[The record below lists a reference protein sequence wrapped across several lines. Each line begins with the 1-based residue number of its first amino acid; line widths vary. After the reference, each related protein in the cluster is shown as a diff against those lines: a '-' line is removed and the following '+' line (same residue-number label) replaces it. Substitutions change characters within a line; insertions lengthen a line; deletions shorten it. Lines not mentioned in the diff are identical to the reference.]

1 MKQFLLLAFLA
12 LVIQTHSQ
20 TTSLYFE
27 DFESTSLSVTTS
39 SSGGSTS
46 LWAINSNYSVSGSK
60 SDSAVVVQGDSIFLE
75 TNTINASTAA
85 FVTLKFSQICKID
98 FFDKGM
104 IQVSDDNGATWST
117 LGVNDYNG
125 TGFLNGGAFS
135 SISYSDWDAANGSS
149 TPQSNWWKSEDFDI
163 TSYAAN
169 SSQVKIRFV
178 LIDADNNGARNNYG
192 WIVDDIQVLGA
203 SCELVPPVI
212 ALAGQSFQG
221 LVYTTGPYNVQA
233 DITDASGIASAR
245 LIYSLNNGP
254 NDTVVMSNS
263 SGNIYDGLIPAAIV
277 DDTICY
283 YIEAVDATTC
293 SNKQRFPSGSGCIQF
308 IVANNPP
315 PSCVGSPIFTYT
327 YNETFASFT
336 PGNGRNQVGTLAN
349 NWVNETT
356 GDSHDWFVLNRGTL
370 SGQTG
375 PTADHS
381 PGDANYMY
389 VEASGA
395 FANTTA
401 ILNTPCYDFSNLV
414 APKFRFYY
422 HMWGANMGDLHL
434 DVFFGGQ
441 WVLDVMPIISGDQG
455 NQWIFREVDLT
466 QYAGNIVKL
475 RFRANVGTNFLS
487 DIAIDD
493 IEIFEPLANDIAM
506 DGFVGPNPS
515 GCSGSTNEFVTVKF
529 TNNGSS
535 TQSVIPFAYEVNNGG
550 VIRDTARFSVAPGAT
565 VNHTFQQTV
574 NMMAQGSYVF
584 RAWSELPTDGNNT
597 NDSLGPYTVNSAIL
611 TNIFPDSTDFI
622 NFTTGIPGT
631 FIDGWNNDNSDAHD
645 WYVND
650 GNTPSQQT
658 GPSGDH
664 TDPLGL
670 GKYLY
675 LEATNFNNQ
684 TARLNSK
691 CFDLS
696 KLNQP
701 ELSFY
706 YHMSGVDMGELHIDV
721 NINGFL
727 IQDIVQ
733 PIIGDQGTLWNL
745 QTIDLSSFKGTMRV
759 IFRGITGNG
768 YRSDIA
774 IDDVIIRDARPVGLD
789 NTEKKSSELAIYPNP
804 AEEQLNIL
812 YDQNTLLQIRNI
824 TGQIVK
830 EVYHE
835 NQLSQINV
843 SDLKSGVYFIS
854 SPAESQFVKKF
865 IKR

>member
-1 MKQFLLLAFLA
+1 MKQILSLVA
-12 LVIQTHSQ
+12 LFIAIQLQSQ
-20 TTSLYFE
+20 TTSLYLE

-39 SSGGSTS
+39 SAGTSTQ
-46 LWAINSNYSVSGSK
+46 LWAINSNYSVSGTK

-75 TNTINASTAA
+75 TNAINASTAS

-98 FFDKGM
+98 FFDKA
-104 IQVSDDNGATWST
+104 IVQVSDDNGSTWNT
-117 LGVNDYNG
+117 LGNTEYNG

-135 SISYSDWDAANGSS
+135 SISYSDWDAANATS
-149 TPQSNWWKSEDFDI
+149 TPQNSWWKSEDFDI
-163 TSYAAN
+163 TAYAAN
-169 SSQVKIRFV
+169 VAQLKIRFV

-203 SCELVPPVI
+203 SCELIPPSI
-212 ALAGQSFQG
+212 TITGQPFQG
-221 LVYTTGPYNVQA
+221 QVYSTGPFNVQA
-233 DITDASGIASAR
+233 DIIDASGIASAI
-245 LIYSLNNGP
+245 LIYTKNNGP
-254 NDTVVMSNS
+254 NDTITMVNS
-263 SGNIYDGLIPAAIV
+263 SGTVYDGLIPAALV

-293 SNKQRFPSGSGCIQF
+293 NNKQRFPSSNGCTQF

-315 PSCVGSPIFTYT
+315 PSCVGSPVFTYT

-356 GDSHDWFVLNRGTL
+356 GDSHDWFVYDQATGSFN
-370 SGQTG
+370 TG

-389 VEASGA
+389 VEASGN
-395 FANTTA
+395 FANTSA

-422 HMWGANMGDLHL
+422 HMFGTNMGDLHL
-434 DVFFGGQ
+434 DAFFGGQ
-441 WVLDVMPIISGDQG
+441 WVLDIMPIISGNQG
-455 NQWIFREVDLT
+455 NQWIFREVDLSA
-466 QYAGNIVKL
+466 YAGNIIKL
-475 RFRANVGTNFLS
+475 RFRANVGTNFQS

-493 IEIFEPLANDIAM
+493 IEIFEPLANDISM
-506 DGFVGPNPS
+506 NGFVGPNPT
-515 GCSGSTNEFVTVKF
+515 GCSGSAAEFVTVKF
-529 TNNGSS
+529 TNIGSS
-535 TQSVIPFAYEVNNGG
+535 TQNVIPFAYQVNGG
-550 VIRDTARFSVAPGAT
+550 AVVRDTAKFAVAPGAT

-574 NMMAQGSYVF
+574 NMLASGSYTF
-584 RAWSELPTDGNNT
+584 DAWAELPTDGNNS
-597 NDSLGPYTVNSAIL
+597 NDSVSNYTVNSSLL
-611 TNIFPDSTDFI
+611 TSSFPDTTDFLS
-622 NFTTGIPGT
+622 FRSGTPGT
-631 FIDGWNNDNSDAHD
+631 FVDGWNNDNSDAHD

-650 GNTPSQQT
+650 GGTPSQQT

-670 GKYLY
+670 GKYVY
-675 LEATNFNNQ
+675 IEATNFNNL

-696 KLNQP
+696 ALNKP
-701 ELSFY
+701 ELNFY
-706 YHMSGVDMGELHIDV
+706 YHMSGIEMGELHLDV

-727 IQDIVQ
+727 IQDIIQ

-745 QTIDLSSFKGTMRV
+745 QTVDLSSFKGTVRI

-774 IDDVIIRDARPVGLD
+774 LDDISIRDAQPVGIED
-789 NTEKKSSELAIYPNP
+789 VDSQNTQFSIYPNP
-804 AEEQLNIL
+804 VKDQLTIVKEDNISFV
-812 YDQNTLLQIRNI
+812 IRNL

-830 EVYHE
+830 ELYHE
-835 NQLSQINV
+835 NQVSVIDLS
-843 SDLKSGVYFIS
+843 SLSPGVYFIS
-854 SPAESQFVKKF
+854 TVEGKVQTRKF
-865 IKR
+865 IKQ